1 LTELGGKTV
10 SQISPLPPSSPL
22 IRVVKVLYGDHP
34 KLPSVSV
41 YFQGCD
47 AAPKC
52 LGCHNPETWEFSNDF
67 SVDFNYLE
75 SKVLEKLDILLTRYP
90 QVSLALLGGEPLS
103 MRNRTSTYKLAKR
116 VKERCQDRVVTIL
129 YTWRLPKDLLNI
141 DIPLGYF
148 DEFVMGK
155 YMHKYTKQ
163 GFPASKNQIYMS
175 NEQLTDT
182 LTILYTA
189 SAAYEREGERLWM
202 NL

>member
-1 LTELGGKTV
+1 M
-10 SQISPLPPSSPL
+10 SQISPLPASSPL
-22 IRVVKVLYGDHP
+22 IKVVKVLYGDHP

-47 AAPKC
+47 AVPKC
-52 LGCHNPETWEFSNDF
+52 LGCHNPETWQFSNDF

-103 MRNRTSTYKLAKR
+103 MRNRTSAYKLAKR
-116 VKERCQDRVVTIL
+116 VKETYQNKVFTLL
-129 YTWRLPKDLLNI
+129 YTWRLPKDLLTV
-141 DIPLGYF
+141 DIPLEYF
-148 DEFVMGK
+148 DGFVMGK
-155 YMHKYTKQ
+155 YMHKYAKQ

-175 NEQLTDT
+175 SEQLADI
-182 LTILYTA
+182 LTILSTA
-189 SAAYEREGERLWM
+189 SATCEKKGERLWM